1 LLIHLDR
8 VRREPLVWDE
18 TVEIEAAALDR
29 DELVALGPIRWR
41 GRVSFADPSFYLR
54 ARLEYRQTLRCGRCL
69 TEVEQP
75 VAADVELLLEVE
87 EPARHRGGDEEIELH
102 EQDLGVVF
110 LEGEVFDTRPLLVE
124 QLQLNV
130 PMKPVC
136 REDCRGLCP
145 QCGADLS
152 QGDCSCGGQPPD
164 PRWAALAAL
173 RDRQEGRE
181 DG

>member
-1 LLIHLDR
+1 
-8 VRREPLVWDE
+8 
-18 TVEIEAAALDR
+18 
-29 DELVALGPIRWR
+29 
-41 GRVSFADPSFYLR
+41 
-54 ARLEYRQTLRCGRCL
+54 
-69 TEVEQP
+69 
-75 VAADVELLLEVE
+75 
-87 EPARHRGGDEEIELH
+87 
-102 EQDLGVVF
+102 VVF